1 MVRRA
6 SMELGLEGTLSIMER
21 RPSQET
27 PSKSK
32 SAPARSRV
40 TPARKPSLTRR
51 SSEIR
56 KDLLPPGIAGDVVG
70 AMLGCVAA
78 VQKCMPAPP
87 TPPPP
92 SPRLARQPSAPATV
106 AIPASAPATPRGAT
120 PSRESAPAPSPKRK
134 PSNGSA
140 AASLKAATAAAGVLA
155 RQRWKKAQL
164 TVVAARGFGGGRFNQ
179 TLVRD
184 PSSGRIVHAPEG
196 GAPAAAET
204 PKEEAERLAKLND
217 DEVKELAR
225 IDATVLTKYRMPD
238 GRLGVAC
245 VMDGRIRGGTSGV
258 AADKCLERMGI
269 SNRSTMTPAEIVALT
284 VAVQLCEG
292 MSPVRLAPADANAW
306 VRRVKAAVTP
316 IRELDP
322 DPSPA
327 LLAPGLYLGSMA
339 HASDVP
345 LMKRLGLTH
354 VLDCADREPIEA
366 YDAAGVEH
374 LLLGAQDNTSYPLL
388 KTHSAQAAAFLR
400 PALDGGGAVLIH
412 CEQGINRSAA
422 IAIAF
427 LLEWRME
434 PLLDVVAHAFAA
446 RPIILQNQGFV
457 TQLVEHAA
465 ALGLLEVD
473 PAVAARRAERQRD
486 PAAHRAAVIAQLG
499 KV

>member
-1 MVRRA
+1 M
-6 SMELGLEGTLSIMER
+6 
-21 RPSQET
+21 
-27 PSKSK
+27 
-32 SAPARSRV
+32 
-40 TPARKPSLTRR
+40 
-51 SSEIR
+51 
-56 KDLLPPGIAGDVVG
+56 
-70 AMLGCVAA
+70 
-78 VQKCMPAPP
+78 
-87 TPPPP
+87 
-92 SPRLARQPSAPATV
+92 
-106 AIPASAPATPRGAT
+106 
-120 PSRESAPAPSPKRK
+120 
-134 PSNGSA
+134 
-140 AASLKAATAAAGVLA
+140 
-155 RQRWKKAQL
+155 
-164 TVVAARGFGGGRFNQ
+164 
-179 TLVRD
+179 
-184 PSSGRIVHAPEG
+184 
-196 GAPAAAET
+196 
-204 PKEEAERLAKLND
+204 
-217 DEVKELAR
+217 KELAR

-269 SNRSTMTPAEIVALT
+269 SNRSTMTPAEFVALT

-292 MSPVRLAPADANAW
+292 MSPVRLSP
-306 VRRVKAAVTP
+306 RRQRVGPEVKAAVTP

-339 HASDVP
+339 HASNVP

-354 VLDCADREPIEA
+354 VLDCAEREPIEA

-400 PALDGGGAVLIH
+400 PALDGGGAALIH

-473 PAVAARRAERQRD
+473 PAVAARAPSGRGTRRPQRRGD
-486 PAAHRAAVIAQLG
+486 RAAG

>member
-1 MVRRA
+1 MLA
-6 SMELGLEGTLSIMER
+6 AGDADDLEQLLRVEVHPDPAAR
-21 RPSQET
+21 HD
-27 PSKSK
+27 
-32 SAPARSRV
+32 APAY
-40 TPARKPSLTRR
+40 
-51 SSEIR
+51 
-56 KDLLPPGIAGDVVG
+56 
-70 AMLGCVAA
+70 A
-78 VQKCMPAPP
+78 V
-87 TPPPP
+87 
-92 SPRLARQPSAPATV
+92 
-106 AIPASAPATPRGAT
+106 
-120 PSRESAPAPSPKRK
+120 EE
-134 PSNGSA
+134 
-140 AASLKAATAAAGVLA
+140 
-155 RQRWKKAQL
+155 
-164 TVVAARGFGGGRFNQ
+164 
-179 TLVRD
+179 D
-184 PSSGRIVHAPEG
+184 
-196 GAPAAAET
+196 PAACLEDVS
-204 PKEEAERLAKLND
+204 D
-217 DEVKELAR
+217 DADVHWE
-225 IDATVLTKYRMPD
+225 PD

-269 SNRSTMTPAEIVALT
+269 SNRSTMTPAEFVALT
-284 VAVQLCEG
+284 VTVQLCEG
-292 MSPVRLAPADANAW
+292 MSPVRLSPADANAW

-316 IRELDP
+316 VRELDP

-339 HASDVP
+339 HASNVP

-400 PALDGGGAVLIH
+400 PALDGGGAVLVH

>member
-1 MVRRA
+1 MAQRAISWRDLLASAEIAAPPPHAQIYSNMSRSSMRGSSEAGMVRRA

-56 KDLLPPGIAGDVVG
+56 KELLPPGIAGDVVG

-87 TPPPP
+87 PPPPP

-120 PSRESAPAPSPKRK
+120 PSRESALAPSPKRK

-204 PKEEAERLAKLND
+204 PKKR
-217 DEVKELAR
+217 R
-225 IDATVLTKYRMPD
+225 
-238 GRLGVAC
+238 
-245 VMDGRIRGGTSGV
+245 SG
-258 AADKCLERMGI
+258 C
-269 SNRSTMTPAEIVALT
+269 RSSTTP
-284 VAVQLCEG
+284 
-292 MSPVRLAPADANAW
+292 R
-306 VRRVKAAVTP
+306 
-316 IRELDP
+316 
-322 DPSPA
+322 
-327 LLAPGLYLGSMA
+327 
-339 HASDVP
+339 
-345 LMKRLGLTH
+345 
-354 VLDCADREPIEA
+354 
-366 YDAAGVEH
+366 
-374 LLLGAQDNTSYPLL
+374 
-388 KTHSAQAAAFLR
+388 
-400 PALDGGGAVLIH
+400 
-412 CEQGINRSAA
+412 
-422 IAIAF
+422 
-427 LLEWRME
+427 
-434 PLLDVVAHAFAA
+434 
-446 RPIILQNQGFV
+446 
-457 TQLVEHAA
+457 
-465 ALGLLEVD
+465 
-473 PAVAARRAERQRD
+473 
-486 PAAHRAAVIAQLG
+486 
-499 KV
+499 